1 MAHLQILP
9 AINDRH
15 DPLVE
20 RFLDMR
26 EKLRWML
33 AMGGERVLL
42 YKRLYSGTLSPYYDP
57 IRKTVQANPDD
68 KIGFGTPFVGGFYGP
83 FEIFVS
89 LQSGKTPQVITS
101 YDQGLRRTFNAAGN
115 WALWEPQ
122 LNNKDFIVRRNNQR
136 LWITDVKI
144 SKWRHHV
151 LHFEFD
157 TSEIERSNVIYNI
170 PITGLADTQTGL
182 VCPITPLPTSP
193 PLPVSEVQV

>member
-9 AINDRH
+9 SINDRV

-42 YKRLYSGTLSPYYDP
+42 YKRLYSGELSPYYDP
-57 IRKTVQANPDD
+57 IRKTVKADPTDF
-68 KIGFGTPFVGGFYGP
+68 IGYGTPFVGGFYGP

-89 LQSGKTPQVITS
+89 LQSGSTPQQITS
-101 YDQGLRRTFNAAGN
+101 YDQGLRRTFNAVGN

-136 LWITDVKI
+136 LWITDVDI

-151 LHFEFD
+151 LHYSFK
-157 TSEIERSNVIYNI
+157 TTEIERSNVIYNI

-193 PLPVSEVQV
+193 PLPESEVQV